1 MVVIKRSQQGVGM
14 IEVLIALLLLALGV
28 IGFSFLQ
35 LRAVD
40 ATNEALSR
48 VQAMNI
54 ARDLAERIRINPY
67 ALTLL
72 KIDNS
77 KIVSSTDQ
85 SAYSSAVS
93 TNRNSTTAYNWSSST
108 ACYNAS
114 PCTSA
119 AMAVEDVKQV
129 VYKAH
134 QQGMTINLIPCQA
147 PVTTTS
153 GETSTTTS
161 GSISSG
167 RQCIYVA
174 WDKTTPTNV
183 NIDSDTA
190 CTKNGSYQSDSKC
203 IVLEAY

>member
-1 MVVIKRSQQGVGM
+1 MVVIKKSQQGVGM
-14 IEVLIALLLLALGV
+14 IEVLVALLLLAIGV
-28 IGFSFLQ
+28 IGFAALQ

-48 VQAMNI
+48 VQAMNL

-72 KIDNS
+72 KSDNS
-77 KIVSSTDQ
+77 KILTNSDL
-85 SAYSSAVS
+85 SAYASAVG
-93 TNRNSTTAYNWSSST
+93 TYRNSTTTYTWSNT
-108 ACYNAS
+108 TPCYNDNK
-114 PCTSA
+114 CTSA
-119 AMAVEDVKQV
+119 VMAAEDVKQV
-129 VYKAH
+129 VYKAY

-147 PVTTTS
+147 PITTTS
-153 GETSTTTS
+153 GETTTITS

-183 NIDSDTA
+183 STDSDTA